1 VTDLNVTGATMTN
14 EDDTPWLDDVQQRAW
29 RGLVLGTT
37 LLFDRLDSDLR
48 REFDLS
54 WTEYEIMVRLSEY
67 PDRQM
72 RMSRLADSLAHSRSR
87 VTHTVARMQ
96 KAGLVERALAADDGR
111 GIFASLTDKGY
122 EVLTQAAHLHVR
134 GVREHLVDVGSA
146 DDFAAVGRYMNA
158 VADRLISSHPE
169 MEIR

>member
-1 VTDLNVTGATMTN
+1 MTDSDRSDGD
-14 EDDTPWLDDVQQRAW
+14 ETPWLDDVQQRAW

-37 LLFDRLDSDLR
+37 LLFDRLDADLR

-67 PDRQM
+67 PDRRM
-72 RMSRLADSLAHSRSR
+72 RMSRLADSMAHSRSR

-96 KAGLVERALAADDGR
+96 KSGLVERASASDDGR
-111 GIFASLTDKGY
+111 GIFATLTDKGY
-122 EVLTQAAHLHVR
+122 DVLTQAAHLHVR
-134 GVREHLVDVGSA
+134 GVHEHLVDVGSA
-146 DDFAAVGRYMNA
+146 DDFAALGRYMNA
-158 VADRLISSHPE
+158 VADRLIAGHPE

>member
-1 VTDLNVTGATMTN
+1 MTDEEA
-14 EDDTPWLDDVQQRAW
+14 TPWLDDVQQRAW

-37 LLFDRLDSDLR
+37 LLFDRLDADLR

-54 WTEYEIMVRLSEY
+54 WTEYEIMVRLSEF
-67 PDRQM
+67 PNRQM
-72 RMSRLADSLAHSRSR
+72 RMSRLADSMAHSRSR

-96 KAGLVERALAADDGR
+96 KAGLVERTSASDDGR

-122 EVLTQAAHLHVR
+122 DVLTQAAHLHVR
-134 GVREHLVDVGSA
+134 GVRDNLVDVGTPE
-146 DDFAAVGRYMNA
+146 DFAALGRYMNA